1 MAQPVPKI
9 IQLVAL
15 GKIALMISVYKFLQI
30 SLGRAKW
37 ADYAAEAETLV
48 EKTYLIA
55 V

>member
-1 MAQPVPKI
+1 M
-9 IQLVAL
+9 QLVAR
-15 GKIALMISVYKFLQI
+15 GKIALIISVFKFLQI